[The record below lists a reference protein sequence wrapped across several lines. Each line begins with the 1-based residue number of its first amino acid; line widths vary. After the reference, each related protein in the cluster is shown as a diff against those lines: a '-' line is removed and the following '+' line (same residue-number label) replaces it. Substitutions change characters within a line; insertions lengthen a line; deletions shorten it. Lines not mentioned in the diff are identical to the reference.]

1 MCLSNTN
8 LSVGV
13 AFFVS
18 VFFHTKRKCSEI
30 TISFIFG
37 SYERVF
43 DSGIRCQA
51 VRAIYKSPAKLAQ
64 YKNRHAERSEE
75 AFKAQRNPPRFF
87 VTSFL
92 RMTLLY
98 LLVHF

>member
-43 DSGIRCQA
+43 DSGIRRQA
-51 VRAIYKSPAKLAQ
+51 VVRFANCPQNSHNIKIVMLSAAKKLLKLREILQ
-64 YKNRHAERSEE
+64 DSSSLRSSE
-75 AFKAQRNPPRFF
+75 
-87 VTSFL
+87 
-92 RMTLLY
+92 
-98 LLVHF
+98 